1 MSLWC
6 RNMNLTDEL
15 RKSPPTRKRGQ
26 GRQAFLVRQKEIEQA
41 ISEGFSSAEVW
52 QHLYNKELMPI
63 QYRQFVRYVDR
74 YILSNTPEEKPSTE
88 EKITSKK
95 ENEVS
100 ARKTSKPQK
109 KPDEVSRRFEYNAK
123 GKTKE
128 DLI

>member
-1 MSLWC
+1 
-6 RNMNLTDEL
+6 MNLTDEL

-52 QHLYNKELMPI
+52 QHLYNKGLMPI